1 MSPRRRRRRWWVY
14 DRPLWRDRL
23 VWIAA
28 AIGVADAVEQ
38 LVRPDAPSMRGVSA
52 VVSTGVGSW
61 FWASVLLGSFR
72 EWWRARSFPANLL
85 RLMADGGVEWPL
97 WTRRGPVADPGRLGL
112 SEPLLRDIR
121 RWFAYYGD
129 PPPEGVDAAT
139 YERAWHTEGGRLATA
154 IQTEVGPSYRVE
166 YVP

>member
-38 LVRPDAPSMRGVSA
+38 LVRPDAPSMRGVS
-52 VVSTGVGSW
+52 
-61 FWASVLLGSFR
+61 
-72 EWWRARSFPANLL
+72 
-85 RLMADGGVEWPL
+85 
-97 WTRRGPVADPGRLGL
+97 
-112 SEPLLRDIR
+112 
-121 RWFAYYGD
+121 
-129 PPPEGVDAAT
+129 VDAAT
-139 YERAWHTEGGRLATA
+139 YESAWHTEGRRLAAT
-154 IQTEVGPSYRVE
+154 IQVEVGPSYRVE